1 MTRAVVAGLDARA
14 GLFPIRLTEG
24 DALPFTIEF
33 TEADGATPTP
43 LAAGTYVLEVRA
55 APGATLEATVD
66 ELATNATKAGPL
78 ILELTCDGTADLGY
92 FELPDGTVAARVY
105 IDAGAKPAELEPF
118 LAALGAPF
126 TSCGRTVAPSVPPA
140 LADAWGRRYARAA
153 RIEE

>member
-1 MTRAVVAGLDARA
+1 MTARK
-14 GLFPIRLTEG
+14 PK
-24 DALPFTIEF
+24 
-33 TEADGATPTP
+33 PTP
-43 LAAGTYVLEVRA
+43 ADVVPDAPTIAEHDAEAVGTYVLEVRA

-126 TSCGRTVAPSVPPA
+126 TSCGRTVAPSVPA
-140 LADAWGRRYARAA
+140 ELADAWGRRYARAA